1 MGSKGLEENIKTSK
15 FDFEAVKT
23 ITSILWEK
31 LASDQNYAD
40 SLNILILGY
49 VSAPKKA
56 KKKKKNKYEKKL
68 EALATEPSIS

>member
-31 LASDQNYAD
+31 LTSDQNYAD
-40 SLNILILGY
+40 SLNILNLGY

-56 KKKKKNKYEKKL
+56 KKKKRINTKKN
-68 EALATEPSIS
+68 

>member
-1 MGSKGLEENIKTSK
+1 MGSPGLEENIKTSK

-40 SLNILILGY
+40 SLNILNLGS

-56 KKKKKNKYEKKL
+56 TKKRINTKKN
-68 EALATEPSIS
+68 

>member
-1 MGSKGLEENIKTSK
+1 MGSPGLEENIKTSK

-23 ITSILWEK
+23 ITLILWEK

-40 SLNILILGY
+40 SLNILNLGY

-56 KKKKKNKYEKKL
+56 TKKRINTKKN
-68 EALATEPSIS
+68 